1 MQIISNVAM
10 ISINE
15 TLWVQM
21 LSFLLFLYIMNRI
34 MFRPL
39 RGVMGER
46 KDYIEQIKTDTV
58 AAGQTYE
65 ELTNSGQESGV
76 GRPHGRQQGQEEKEA
91 AGSREAD
98 KILADVLE
106 QIRSLRKEAESDVA
120 RQVATAKT
128 QLAAETEALVIA
140 VMEKVLERRVSP

>member
-15 TLWVQM
+15 TLWIQM
-21 LSFLLFLYIMNRI
+21 LSFLLFLYIMNRV

-58 AAGQTYE
+58 AADNNYE
-65 ELTNSGQESGV
+65 ELIKKAKSQERAVRKAANKARS
-76 GRPHGRQQGQEEKEA
+76 EKEA

-98 KILADVLE
+98 KILADALE
-106 QIRSLRKEAESDVA
+106 QISSLRKEAESEVA
-120 RQVATAKT
+120 RQVAAAKT